1 MHFTLHLFFENFCRE
16 SKNWHSISRPWLHA
30 TSPPPPPPPHPAPSN
45 SADHWKDGYTV
56 QIGAD
61 LANAFSKRSVYI
73 LVKTKQI
80 KIFLITP
87 CTSIFCH
94 GFHLT
99 CKQQVSK
106 FSHAGF
112 WLHRFQMS
120 PFSSV
125 RHATGVFFKQ
135 FVFLRLQFLNIRS
148 LKPASFSSAF

>member
-1 MHFTLHLFFENFCRE
+1 MDFTLHLFL
-16 SKNWHSISRPWLHA
+16 KISAEKARIGIQFQAPHCTNPA
-30 TSPPPPPPPHPAPSN
+30 PPPLPQPLQTLLITET
-45 SADHWKDGYTV
+45 DGYTV

-61 LANAFSKRSVYI
+61 LANAFSKRFVFT

-80 KIFLITP
+80 KIFLIKP

-112 WLHRFQMS
+112 
-120 PFSSV
+120 
-125 RHATGVFFKQ
+125 
-135 FVFLRLQFLNIRS
+135 
-148 LKPASFSSAF
+148 

>member
-1 MHFTLHLFFENFCRE
+1 MDFTLHLFL
-16 SKNWHSISRPWLHA
+16 KISAEKARIGIQFQAPHC
-30 TSPPPPPPPHPAPSN
+30 THPAPPPLPQPLQTLLITET
-45 SADHWKDGYTV
+45 DGYTV

-112 WLHRFQMS
+112 WLHRFQKS